1 MSKRARIEAPR
12 LAAQLDAAG
21 PTAIE
26 DELVLSGVELGA
38 ADVVGGS
45 AGEAALVEITSS
57 RLRGVRLTSWS
68 FERLRLADV
77 VLDDCDLSGVSLTSS
92 TFVRV
97 HMRNCRLSGMQAPG
111 LRASD
116 VLVTDAKADGVNLR
130 MANVARSAFVR
141 CELVELDVGSATFAD
156 VDLVGC
162 DLSRADFHHARLTDV
177 ALHGSSLD
185 GVRGAASLAGA
196 IVGSDQIVSLA
207 FATFDAIGIVV
218 DDDRRTLEHDD
229 GT

>member
-1 MSKRARIEAPR
+1 MTKRARIDAPR
-12 LAAQLDAAG
+12 LPAQLDAAG

-26 DELVLSGVELGA
+26 DDLILSGVELTA
-38 ADVVGGS
+38 ADVVDAS
-45 AGEAALVEITSS
+45 ASEASLVEITSS
-57 RLRGVRLTSWS
+57 RLRGVRLCGWT

-77 VLDDCDLSGVSLTSS
+77 VLDDCDLAGITLTST

-97 HMRNCRLSGMQAPG
+97 HLRNCRLSGMQAPG
-111 LRASD
+111 LRADD

-130 MANVARSAFVR
+130 MANVTRSAFVR
-141 CELVELDVGSATFAD
+141 CELVELDVGSATLSD
-156 VDLVGC
+156 VDLVRC
-162 DLSRADFHHARLTDV
+162 DLSRADFHHARLSDV

-196 IVGSDQIVSLA
+196 VVGSDQLVSLA
-207 FATFDAIGIVV
+207 LATFDAIGIVV

-229 GT
+229 GA

>member
-1 MSKRARIEAPR
+1 MSRRARIDEPR
-12 LAAQLDAAG
+12 LPAQLDAAG
-21 PTAIE
+21 PIAIE
-26 DELVLSGVELGA
+26 DELVLSGVALTAGDVLGA
-38 ADVVGGS
+38 A
-45 AGEAALVEITSS
+45 AGEASLVEITSS
-57 RLRGVRLTSWS
+57 RLRGVRLTGWT
-68 FERLRLADV
+68 FDRFRLADV
-77 VLDDCDLSGVSLTSS
+77 VLDDCDLAGVSLTST

-97 HMRNCRLSGMQAPG
+97 HLRNCRLSGMQAPG
-111 LRASD
+111 LRAND

-130 MANVARSAFVR
+130 MANVTRSAFVR

-177 ALHGSSLD
+177 VLHGSSLD

-196 IVGSDQIVSLA
+196 VVGSDQLVSLA
-207 FATFDAIGIVV
+207 LATFDAIGIVV